1 MTSRRAILVLG
12 MHRSGT
18 SAAAGFLVHCGF
30 RAPATLLPAD
40 SGNAE
45 GYWESS
51 VLCQFHERLL
61 RAAGTRMDAFT
72 KIDAAWFQSD
82 AALAYRE
89 ECRNILRAEFGAAP
103 AFVVKD
109 PRICRCLPFW
119 LDVLE
124 AEDVSVA
131 VVLVLRDPAEVA
143 ASLGARD
150 GFSRNLSLLM
160 WLRHVLEAEA
170 GSRSLRRSVLQYGD
184 LLADWRSAHARLVSD
199 LAGAWP
205 SGAEIDA
212 DGIDRFLRRDLRH
225 HDTRH
230 ESSEAPPVLTEW
242 VARATAALAA
252 IGEGDP
258 ARTGLAFSQLDA
270 VRRELDQAVEVFGV
284 DAEKQRLA
292 LEERAARLEAEA
304 RSLGADVRN
313 MSASLSAMNVELAG
327 LSKEH
332 AEFQGEIARIGE
344 QTAALTAERAVLQ
357 AERAVLQKDISDLL
371 AEREAFLSSM
381 SWRLTAPLRTLAGAL
396 LKRD

>member
-1 MTSRRAILVLG
+1 

-18 SAAAGFLVHCGF
+18 SAATGFLVHCGF

-40 SGNAE
+40 PGNQE

-72 KIDAAWFQSD
+72 KIEAAWFQSD
-82 AALAYRE
+82 AALPYRE
-89 ECRNILRAEFGAAP
+89 ECREILRDEFGDAP

-124 AEDVSVA
+124 AENVSVA
-131 VVLVLRDPAEVA
+131 AVLVLRDPAEVA

-170 GSRSLRRSVLQYGD
+170 GSRSLRRSVLQDGD
-184 LLADWRSAHARLVSD
+184 LLADWRRAQARLASD
-199 LAGAWP
+199 LGDAWP
-205 SGAEIDA
+205 SVAGIDA
-212 DGIDRFLRRDLRH
+212 NGIDRFLRRDLRH
-225 HDTRH
+225 HDARH
-230 ESSEAPPVLTEW
+230 ESSEAPSLLRDW

-252 IGEGDP
+252 ISEGDP
-258 ARTGLAFSQLDA
+258 ARAGLALSQLDA
-270 VRRELDQAVEVFGV
+270 VRRELDQAVDVFGV

-292 LEERAARLEAEA
+292 LEEKATRLEAEA
-304 RSLGADVRN
+304 RGLAADLQNLGLCQRTSNSPDCRRSVQN
-313 MSASLSAMNVELAG
+313 
-327 LSKEH
+327 
-332 AEFQGEIARIGE
+332 F
-344 QTAALTAERAVLQ
+344 
-357 AERAVLQKDISDLL
+357 
-371 AEREAFLSSM
+371 RE
-381 SWRLTAPLRTLAGAL
+381 RTLAFERPAKASRL
-396 LKRD
+396 NVRSSRSTSATCWPNARPSSPQ